1 MRTANVLAQAKARIA
16 RFAPPGHFRLPSP
29 AALSKLAPIVILAIS
44 LAALTMMLM
53 HRQDSRY
60 KPLFGSQEAVVA
72 ADMMAALDA
81 DGIPYRIHPDS
92 GQVLVPEQKLGAA
105 RMMLAAKGVVAKL
118 PEGLEQVDKS
128 DPLGVSQFVQD
139 VRFRRGL
146 EGELTQSVMALEPVS
161 SARVHLSIAKSAS
174 FILADGDKSSASVV
188 LTLKPN
194 RKLSKEQIAAIVA
207 LVAGSVANLD
217 PARVTVIDQ
226 AGNHLSAQ
234 IDPVLGNSTLDS
246 ELGAQMREQVL
257 RNIRELLTPA
267 LGDGNFRA
275 SVAVELDHDRV
286 EETREQYGEAPKVTQ
301 EAIRDEK
308 DIGQAALGVPGS
320 LSNRPAPPSTASMPE
335 APHSA
340 KNAQTRQY
348 AYDRNVVQIK
358 RSPVRVKRLNVAVV
372 LNNAAAPGGGK
383 AWAPAQLAQVDTI
396 LRNGLGIDAD
406 RADALTVSS
415 LDFRGTPVTVSQPWW
430 KQPDNIVTIGTW
442 AAWALG
448 ALLGFVFIFRPLLK
462 VLRIWANGGRD
473 PQSQGANAV
482 PGGPETPALA
492 AAADADTQPLLLA
505 DANLPPIG
513 SGADV
518 LIAHLK
524 HLAAQDPERVA
535 EVIKPWI
542 RDDEHTN

>member
-1 MRTANVLAQAKARIA
+1 MRTANVLAQIKAHIA
-16 RFAPPGHFRLPSP
+16 RFAPEGYFRLPSS

-44 LAALTMMLM
+44 LSVLTMMLM

-60 KPLFGSQEAVVA
+60 KPLFGSQEAVAA
-72 ADMMAALDA
+72 ADMMSVLDA
-81 DGIPYRIHPDS
+81 EGIPYRIHPDS

-118 PEGLEQVDKS
+118 PEGLGQVDKS

-146 EGELTQSVMALEPVS
+146 EGELTQSIMALEPVS

-194 RKLSKEQIAAIVA
+194 RKLNKEQVAAIVA

-234 IDPVLGNSTLDS
+234 IDPVLGNSTFDN

-257 RNIRELLTPA
+257 RNVGELLTPVV
-267 LGDGNFRA
+267 GEGNFRA
-275 SVAVELDHDRV
+275 SAVVELDHDRV

-320 LSNRPAPPSTASMPE
+320 LSNRPAPPSAASAPE

-372 LNNAAAPGGGK
+372 LNNAAAPGDGK
-383 AWAPAQLAQVDTI
+383 AWAPAQLAQVDNI

-406 RADALTVSS
+406 RHDALMVSS
-415 LDFRGTPVTVSQPWW
+415 LDFRTAPMSVLEPWW
-430 KQPDNIVTIGTW
+430 KQPDNIVMIGTW
-442 AAWALG
+442 AVWALG
-448 ALLGFVFIFRPLLK
+448 VLLGFLFVVRPLLK
-462 VLRIWANGGRD
+462 ALRIWATGGRD
-473 PQSQGANAV
+473 PQSQDANAEF
-482 PGGPETPALA
+482 GGPETPVLA
-492 AAADADTQPLLLA
+492 AANDADTQPLLLA

-542 RDDEHTN
+542 RNDEHTD

>member
-1 MRTANVLAQAKARIA
+1 MAANVLAQIKALIA
-16 RFAPPGHFRLPSP
+16 RLKPEGGFRLPSSG
-29 AALSKLAPIVILAIS
+29 ALSRLVPIVILAIS
-44 LAALTMMLM
+44 LTALAMMLM
-53 HRQDSRY
+53 YRQDSRY
-60 KPLFGSQEAVVA
+60 KPLFGTQESVTVS
-72 ADMMAALDA
+72 DMMAALDA
-81 DGIPYRIHPDS
+81 EGIPYRIHPDS
-92 GQVLVPEQKLGAA
+92 GQVLVPEQKLGVA
-105 RMMLAAKGVVAKL
+105 RMLLAAKGLVAKL
-118 PEGLEQVDKS
+118 PEGLEQVDRS

-146 EGELTQSVMALEPVS
+146 EGELTKSMVALDPVA
-161 SARVHLSIAKSAS
+161 SARVHLSIAKSTS

-194 RKLSKEQIAAIVA
+194 RKLSKEQVTAIVA

-217 PARVTVIDQ
+217 PARVTVVDQ
-226 AGNHLSAQ
+226 AGNYLSAQ
-234 IDPVLGNSTLDS
+234 IDPVLGASALDS
-246 ELGAQMREQVL
+246 ELGAQMREQTL
-257 RNIRELLTPA
+257 HNIHELLAPV
-267 LGDGNFRA
+267 LGEGNFRA

-301 EAIRDEK
+301 EAIRDER

-320 LSNRPAPPSTASMPE
+320 LSNRPAPPSAASAPE

-372 LNNAAAPGGGK
+372 LNNATAPGDGK
-383 AWAPAQLAQVDTI
+383 AWAPDQLAQVDKI

-406 RADALTVSS
+406 RDDALVVSS
-415 LDFRGTPVTVSQPWW
+415 LDFRSTPVVASLAWW
-430 KQPDNIVTIGTW
+430 RQPDNIVTIGTW
-442 AAWALG
+442 AVWALG
-448 ALLGFVFIFRPLLK
+448 ALLGFLFVFRPLLK
-462 VLRIWANGGRD
+462 VLRTWASGGRD
-473 PQSQGANAV
+473 PRAQAANAASGDSGGNV
-482 PGGPETPALA
+482 PIISR
-492 AAADADTQPLLLA
+492 DANTQPLLLA

-513 SGADV
+513 SDVDV
-518 LIAHLK
+518 LIEHLK
-524 HLAAQDPERVA
+524 HLAGQDPERVA

>member
-1 MRTANVLAQAKARIA
+1 MLDQLKTLTARITPEGGW
-16 RFAPPGHFRLPSP
+16 RMPSS
-29 AALSKLAPIVILAIS
+29 AALSKIAPIVILAICLTA
-44 LAALTMMLM
+44 LAMMLM
-53 HRQDSRY
+53 HHQNSRY
-60 KPLFGSQEAVVA
+60 KPLFGAQETVPAS
-72 ADMMAALDA
+72 DMMAALDA

-105 RMMLAAKGVVAKL
+105 RMLLAAKGVVAKL
-118 PEGLEQVDKS
+118 PQGLEQVDKS

-146 EGELTQSVMALEPVS
+146 EGELTQSIVALDPVS
-161 SARVHLSIAKSAS
+161 SARVHLSIAKSTS
-174 FILADGDKSSASVV
+174 FILSDGDKSSASVV

-217 PARVTVIDQ
+217 PARVTVVDQ

-234 IDPVLGNSTLDS
+234 IDPAQGGASALDS
-246 ELGAQMREQVL
+246 ELGAQTREQTL
-257 RNIRELLTPA
+257 RNIRELLTPT
-267 LGDGNFRA
+267 LGEGNFRA

-286 EETREQYGEAPKVTQ
+286 EETHEQYGEAPKITQ

-320 LSNRPAPPSTASMPE
+320 LSNRPAPTSASAVAASD

-372 LNNAAAPGGGK
+372 LNNGAAPGEGK
-383 AWAPAQLAQVDTI
+383 AWTPEQLAQVDKI

-406 RADALTVSS
+406 REDALVVSS
-415 LDFRGTPVTVSQPWW
+415 LDFRTAPVAASLPWW
-430 KQPDNIVTIGTW
+430 KQPDNIVTMGTW
-442 AAWALG
+442 AAWVLG
-448 ALLGFVFIFRPLLK
+448 ALLGFFFVFRPLLK
-462 VLRIWANGGRD
+462 VLRTWANGGRD
-473 PQSQGANAV
+473 PQMQDAIDI
-482 PGGPETPALA
+482 TPDVQAIA
-492 AAADADTQPLLLA
+492 APDAEADTQPLLLA

-513 SGADV
+513 SDVDV
-518 LIAHLK
+518 LIEHLK
-524 HLAAQDPERVA
+524 HLAGQDPERVA

-542 RDDEHTN
+542 RDDEHAR

>member
-1 MRTANVLAQAKARIA
+1 MLDQIKTLTARLT
-16 RFAPPGHFRLPSP
+16 PEGGFRLPSS
-29 AALSKLAPIVILAIS
+29 AALAKLAPIVILAICLTA
-44 LAALTMMLM
+44 LAMMLM
-53 HRQDSRY
+53 HHQNARY
-60 KPLFGSQEAVVA
+60 KPLFGAHETVPA

-81 DGIPYRIHPDS
+81 EGISYRIHPDS

-105 RMMLAAKGVVAKL
+105 RMLLAAKGVVAKL

-146 EGELTQSVMALEPVS
+146 EGELTQSIVALEPVS
-161 SARVHLSIAKSAS
+161 TARVHLSIAKSTS
-174 FILADGDKSSASVV
+174 FILSDGDKSSASVV

-217 PARVTVIDQ
+217 PARVTVVDQ

-234 IDPVLGNSTLDS
+234 IDPAVGGASALDS
-246 ELGAQMREQVL
+246 ELGAQTREQTL
-257 RNIRELLTPA
+257 RNIRELLTPT
-267 LGDGNFRA
+267 LGEGNFRA

-286 EETREQYGEAPKVTQ
+286 EETHEQYGEAPKVTQ

-320 LSNRPAPPSTASMPE
+320 LSNRPAPASAVAASPE

-372 LNNAAAPGGGK
+372 LNNGAAPGQEK
-383 AWAPAQLAQVDTI
+383 AWTTEQLAQVDKI

-406 RADALTVSS
+406 REDALVVSS
-415 LDFRGTPVTVSQPWW
+415 LDFRTAPVAASLPWW
-430 KQPDNIVTIGTW
+430 QQPDNIVTMGTW
-442 AAWALG
+442 GAWALG
-448 ALLGFVFIFRPLLK
+448 ALLGFFFIFRPLLK
-462 VLRIWANGGRD
+462 VLRTWANGGRD
-473 PQSQGANAV
+473 PQVVDAV
-482 PGGPETPALA
+482 VTGTEAPAIEA
-492 AAADADTQPLLLA
+492 AGTDADTQPLLLA

-513 SGADV
+513 SDVDV
-518 LIAHLK
+518 LIEHLK
-524 HLAAQDPERVA
+524 HLAGQDPERVA

-542 RDDEHTN
+542 RDDEHTS

>member
-1 MRTANVLAQAKARIA
+1 MRTANVLAQVKDHIA
-16 RFAPPGHFRLPSP
+16 RFAPRGHFRLPSP

-81 DGIPYRIHPDS
+81 EGIPYRIHPDS

-105 RMMLAAKGVVAKL
+105 RMMLAAKGVVGKL

-146 EGELTQSVMALEPVS
+146 EGELTQSIMALEPVS

-194 RKLSKEQIAAIVA
+194 RKLNKEQIAAIVA

-226 AGNHLSAQ
+226 SGNHLSAQ
-234 IDPVLGNSTLDS
+234 IDLVLGNSTLDS

-257 RNIRELLTPA
+257 RNIRELLTPV

-396 LRNGLGIDAD
+396 LRDGLGIDAD
-406 RADALTVSS
+406 RDDALTVSS
-415 LDFRGTPVTVSQPWW
+415 LDFRGTPVTESQPWW
-430 KQPDNIVTIGTW
+430 KQPDNLVTIGTW

-473 PQSQGANAV
+473 PLSQGANAV
-482 PGGPETPALA
+482 SGGPEAPALA